1 VPKLKDY
8 LDPSEASLRQ
18 QWDTLLRR
26 SWPAPGK
33 RQSVFLPVETVL
45 CLAASLRVNHRRFG
59 SSTANG
65 APSPVPELA
74 DLFKRPSS
82 SVLAKMANLD
92 GSRSHGGKFDQDVAR
107 VLRGD
112 PEKLGAVYR
121 AMLRAARDAGID
133 ARRLPDFLGVENG
146 GVPKDRVIY

>member
-8 LDPSEASLRQ
+8 LNPSDASLRQ
-18 QWDTLLRR
+18 QWETLMRR
-26 SWPAPGK
+26 SWAAPGK

-59 SSTANG
+59 SSTADG

-74 DLFKRPSS
+74 NLFKRPNS

-92 GSRSHGGKFDQDVAR
+92 GSRSHGGKFDQDVAC
-107 VLRGD
+107 VLRD
-112 PEKLGAVYR
+112 DLEKLGSVYR
-121 AMLRAARDAGID
+121 AILRAARDVGID

-146 GVPKDRVIY
+146 GVPKDRVVY